1 MLVGFF
7 ASFTTFAAMQQQ
19 SPEKY
24 ITTRARTLPIFK
36 CLVNEGW
43 ETSKMAQVIVMRR
56 HVTGN
61 VTIGLYLVDLLCLG
75 VKDTHY
81 YFNILPNEF
90 EERIEDGPEFTEIS
104 YELAHNIVYAGH
116 DFAMEFTIKPCAD
129 FALTQYILEEDN
141 DHIPL
146 IDISTG
152 DGERKPHLMVH
163 SGSNY
168 HDALAR
174 LRQHAGEGNYHY
186 TIGIGNNED
195 EAGDELFA
203 PPSLDDFEQGSID
216 AITARA
222 FDMETLL
229 DMAGIEKRSP
239 TEIIAM
245 GIETRLRMLEISDN
259 GLDIIGNES
268 LENLPEF
275 EMIKQAKD
283 GLHTENGF
291 LLWDD
296 VDNINYLEDTVHR
309 LRVLNDA
316 EMAEAFDQLPPGDQQ
331 NPLLAI
337 FLYEKML
344 IMAHHYNDKASNFVV
359 GILQQHVATYPMAR
373 LYFDFNTG
381 CNKMQP
387 PFGEAA
393 MSNDITDYLP
403 AYPYYGNYELQ
414 IYWLIKVL
422 RYAAADDL
430 ANAAKFYKLAV
441 EAQPYSE
448 ALFIVQFTLFQY
460 LNDKLRSDLYKSE

>member
-1 MLVGFF
+1 
-7 ASFTTFAAMQQQ
+7 MQQQ

-24 ITTRARTLPIFK
+24 ITTRARTLPIHK
-36 CLVNEGW
+36 CLVNEDW

-90 EERIEDGPEFTEIS
+90 EESIKDGPEFTEIS

-116 DFAMEFTIKPCAD
+116 DFAMEFTIKPCAG

-141 DHIPL
+141 DNIPL

-152 DGERKPHLMVH
+152 DEEGQPHLMVQP
-163 SGSNY
+163 GSNY
-168 HDALAR
+168 HDALTK
-174 LRQHAGEGNYHY
+174 LRQHAGEGNYHF
-186 TIGIGNNED
+186 TIGIGND
-195 EAGDELFA
+195 EGEADEELFP
-203 PPSLDDFEQGSID
+203 PPSLDDFEHGAID
-216 AITARA
+216 AITARV

-229 DMAGIEKRSP
+229 DRPAVEKRGP
-239 TEIIAM
+239 TEILAM

-259 GLDIIGNES
+259 GINIIGNES

-275 EMIKQAKD
+275 DMIKKAKD

-291 LLWDD
+291 KLWDD
-296 VDNINYLEDTVHR
+296 VDNMKYLEDAVHR

-316 EMAEAFDQLPPGDQQ
+316 EMAEAFGQLPPGDQQ

-344 IMAHHYNDKASNFVV
+344 IMSKNYDDTISSFVV
-359 GILQQHVATYPMAR
+359 GILQRHIATCPLAA

-381 CNKMQP
+381 RNNMQP
-387 PFGEAA
+387 PVGEAA
-393 MSNDITDYLP
+393 MSNDISDYLP
-403 AYPYYGNYELQ
+403 AYTYYGNYELH

-422 RYAAADDL
+422 RYAAADDP

-441 EAQPYSE
+441 EVQSYSE
-448 ALFIVQFTLFQY
+448 ALFSLQFTLLQY
-460 LNDKLRSDLYKSE
+460 LNDKVKSDFFNSE